1 MLSGQWFIE
10 ATFRIQLR
18 FLNHFLLWLKFR
30 DDSLK
35 TASIPRNFIVLHL
48 EKILEYC
55 FTFFWIIFSVI
66 KVLSDF
72 LEHDFFFVNLLDV
85 FVIFPVQRSK
95 SNSFEISWNWF
106 LFVGL
111 LFNCQ
116 KWGTVFFSFGQFI
129 QVNLSENEIESTGLT
144 NKNVQ
149 RTERNW
155 NYQSKYQQTQEILLL
170 FANYVWCRCY

>member
-18 FLNHFLLWLKFR
+18 FLNHFLLWLKFG

-48 EKILEYC
+48 EKILEYS

-72 LEHDFFFVNLLDV
+72 LEHDFFLW
-85 FVIFPVQRSK
+85 
-95 SNSFEISWNWF
+95 ISWMFSSFF
-106 LFVGL
+106 LFKGL
-111 LFNCQ
+111 KVIRSRFHEIDSYSLVCFSIVKNEAQFFFFWPIYSSEFIWKWNWIHRFN
-116 KWGTVFFSFGQFI
+116 K
-129 QVNLSENEIESTGLT
+129 
-144 NKNVQ
+144 
-149 RTERNW
+149 
-155 NYQSKYQQTQEILLL
+155 
-170 FANYVWCRCY
+170 